1 MRGRIKISAALRLIQ
16 VASSSSGSRFLLMG
30 GESGGVQGLDLC
42 VSFEIEVN
50 SLKAVSFSIRC
61 E

>member
-1 MRGRIKISAALRLIQ
+1 MRGSIKITAALILSHG
-16 VASSSSGSRFLLMG
+16 ASSGSRFLLMG